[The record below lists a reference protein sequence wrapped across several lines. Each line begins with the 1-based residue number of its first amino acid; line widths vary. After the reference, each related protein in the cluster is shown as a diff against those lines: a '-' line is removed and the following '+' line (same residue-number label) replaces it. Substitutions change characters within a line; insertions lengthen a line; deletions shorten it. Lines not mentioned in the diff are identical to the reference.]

1 MPAVHRTDPQYLA
14 NITQGRSILLKMT
27 RGPLLSHTGSLI
39 SYCRDIVRCPG
50 VIGQSAHRL
59 QRCKL
64 IISEGIALHSCLVHH
79 IRPFF
84 RLLRPY
90 LSSGVRSA
98 CCGPQ
103 NNLKGKIKL
112 ANPQNQ
118 QKKFTNYYVKV
129 AARRSTRCFYN
140 SGSVISRS
148 LSLNKKR
155 EQSTTAP
162 RG

>member
-1 MPAVHRTDPQYLA
+1 MPAVHSTDPQYLA

-27 RGPLLSHTGSLI
+27 KGPLLSHRGSLI
-39 SYCRDIVRCPG
+39 SYCRDTVRCPG

-79 IRPFF
+79 IRPSF

-112 ANPQNQ
+112 ANPRNQ
-118 QKKFTNYYVKV
+118 QKKIYKLLCQSCSSKEHQMFLQQWICHFT
-129 AARRSTRCFYN
+129 F
-140 SGSVISRS
+140 S
-148 LSLNKKR
+148 LS
-155 EQSTTAP
+155 Q
-162 RG
+162 